1 MSRTEK
7 SLKKK
12 PRNYCATLGFGRL
25 LKTIRNVSLF
35 LTTDTADSTTGCI
48 RIKLLVEGI
57 KIIIRRLKPEY
68 RRYFGESG
76 LDR

>member
-7 SLKKK
+7 SFKKK
-12 PRNYCATLGFGRL
+12 KTRNYCSTLGFGRL
-25 LKTIRNVSLF
+25 LKTIRTVSLF
-35 LTTDTADSTTGCI
+35 LTTQQILQLGCI

-57 KIIIRRLKPEY
+57 KIIITRLKPEY
-68 RRYFGESG
+68 RRYFGGSG